1 MDVDTP
7 SGTNSGAG
15 KKRFEVKKVR
25 LVGVAR
31 STRPVPAGEGRSGT
45 ARWLRADPGREPPAA
60 PLTEPGV
67 RFRTGAAKW
76 GGGLAE
82 FIGVCPGQWVRRVSA
97 RGTEIGQSEGAAARA
112 RGWGGAGRG

>member
-25 LVGVAR
+25 AVSVAR

-45 ARWLRADPGREPPAA
+45 ARWLRAGPGREPLAA

-67 RFRTGAAKW
+67 RFRTGAA
-76 GGGLAE
+76 
-82 FIGVCPGQWVRRVSA
+82 I
-97 RGTEIGQSEGAAARA
+97 
-112 RGWGGAGRG
+112 